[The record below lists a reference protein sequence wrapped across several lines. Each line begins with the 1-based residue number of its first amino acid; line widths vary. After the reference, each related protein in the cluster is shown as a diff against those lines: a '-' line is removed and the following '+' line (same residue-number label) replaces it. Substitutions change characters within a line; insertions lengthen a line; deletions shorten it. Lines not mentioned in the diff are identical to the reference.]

1 MLRAAPSQVEAATR
15 MPFRSMASAPA
26 SRSSW
31 IRSSSISHETAPS
44 WSSIE
49 IATPG
54 PSTGTSP
61 DRTWRS
67 SRVLRASWMA
77 ASSLLAEPRYRAR
90 RTRSAASCW
99 ASRSASSFRSARI
112 RVRSSGRSPASR
124 ESGRSS
130 LPAAWTATRKPTA
143 SAPTAMAAR
152 LWILAGGRIDG
163 LRPPS
168 QCSPRTGSSPPPSSL
183 TEEVPPDRRQALEHP
198 HAEHDDHP
206 DRKVLGAQTVAE
218 PHHEHRQQG
227 VRQERHQQLALVVHA
242 LQAVADPLEH
252 HVERSHH
259 DHREVGGQ
267 ADRELRPQDQPE
279 DDTGDQRQQ
288 GDHGATSA
296 AGRAQDR
303 PVAASR
309 LGMRRASSARTEKPR
324 PYSSVHTA
332 SCSAIED
339 RSSPRR
345 SCSGSPIAAIRY
357 GDDSGRKLTWTR
369 PPASRIAVMA
379 ATRRPFTA
387 TARLPAD
394 HRALTTSWMSTSW
407 IRRSRTSPR
416 VRGASSL
423 SRSSTTSPGPSI
435 GPSPAGGRSCST
447 RSKTPASS
455 ADPSALAACAE
466 ARRSPSFATSPESDR
481 REGQPRP
488 PPPGH
493 ALLPELLDQGG
504 ELGGH
509 RARALGVAGLGPYPN
524 HRLLRMGDDQGPVCP
539 PERLHPVDRHGL
551 VAVQA
556 LDESTHH
563 GPLRLPRRGHVDTD
577 HVARRKGV
585 DNVLEPLSGPS
596 EQLQELHQA
605 HHRVVRREK
614 LGEHVAA
621 TLSACEHHAG
631 FQRRRRQR
639 RRRHTGPHDL
649 AAAFFEEL
657 PHDARG
663 RHGHGH
669 PRSVDS
675 PAHEIDVGQQG
686 PVNGDRTAP
695 AVDQPEPLPRRVE
708 HHTEVGAARASQGRQ
723 LL

>member
-77 ASSLLAEPRYRAR
+77 ASSLLAEPSRPPPEPAKGTR
-90 RTRSAASCW
+90 RPAA
-99 ASRSASSFRSARI
+99 
-112 RVRSSGRSPASR
+112 
-124 ESGRSS
+124 
-130 LPAAWTATRKPTA
+130 PAAWVP
-143 SAPTAMAAR
+143 R

-198 HAEHDDHP
+198 HAKHDNP
-206 DRKVLGAQTVAE
+206 PEQKVRGPQTVAE

-252 HVERSHH
+252 HVERGHH

-296 AGRAQDR
+296 AGRAQER

-345 SCSGSPIAAIRY
+345 SCSESPIAAIRY

-435 GPSPAGGRSCST
+435 GPTPAGGRSCST
-447 RSKTPASS
+447 RSRTPANS
-455 ADPSALAACAE
+455 ADPLALAACAE
-466 ARRSPSFATSPESDR
+466 ARRSPSSATSPESDWVAAR
-481 REGQPRP
+481 RRSIRATRPLEPSGSRSRWTTAAVTRIPSTRRIDGRASLGRRPRVTP
-488 PPPGH
+488 YSRSSSTRAANSAAIEREPSGSPASAHTRTTGSCGWGMTRAQSVPRNAFTPSIVTVSSPFRRSTRRRITVPFDSHGV
-493 ALLPELLDQGG
+493 ATSTRTTL
-504 ELGGH
+504 LGG
-509 RARALGVAGLGPYPN
+509 
-524 HRLLRMGDDQGPVCP
+524 
-539 PERLHPVDRHGL
+539 
-551 VAVQA
+551 
-556 LDESTHH
+556 
-563 GPLRLPRRGHVDTD
+563 
-577 HVARRKGV
+577 
-585 DNVLEPLSGPS
+585 
-596 EQLQELHQA
+596 
-605 HHRVVRREK
+605 
-614 LGEHVAA
+614 
-621 TLSACEHHAG
+621 
-631 FQRRRRQR
+631 
-639 RRRHTGPHDL
+639 
-649 AAAFFEEL
+649 
-657 PHDARG
+657 
-663 RHGHGH
+663 
-669 PRSVDS
+669 
-675 PAHEIDVGQQG
+675 
-686 PVNGDRTAP
+686 
-695 AVDQPEPLPRRVE
+695 
-708 HHTEVGAARASQGRQ
+708 RASTTSSSRCPTPASSSRSFTKLITASYAGRNSGNM
-723 LL
+723 